1 MLAVNTSS
9 TDTLDNSRREASTV
23 SIITATYNAA
33 NELPDLIASLRAQ
46 TDRDFEWVVID
57 GASTDTTTNL
67 LKASG
72 DVVSKWL
79 SEPDFG
85 IYDALNKAIRLSSG
99 KYYLVL
105 GADDRLFPEAI
116 TRFKHAASTSRA
128 DIVSAGINK
137 DGTVSFGK
145 SGNSWLHG
153 MFAYVSGH
161 SVGTLIRRNL
171 HQEFGEYSRRF
182 PVAADMYFIKRVCQA
197 RATVLHRANFVVG
210 EHGTTG
216 VSSMD
221 KAATFCDC
229 FRVQLETEPG
239 KLTQILLFI
248 AKLLWRMPALIKGAD
263 RQGAKF
269 LKSPSK

>member
-1 MLAVNTSS
+1 MNLLSS
-9 TDTLDNSRREASTV
+9 PRRDNSSNLKISV
-23 SIITATYNAA
+23 VTATFNAA
-33 NELPDLIASLRAQ
+33 DVLPGLINSLLAQ
-46 TDRDFEWVVID
+46 TDRDFEWVIVD
-57 GASTDTTTNL
+57 GGSTDSTENIINS
-67 LKASG
+67 AS
-72 DVVSKWL
+72 DINITWL

-85 IYDALNKAIRLSSG
+85 IYDALNKAIRLASG
-99 KYYLVL
+99 EYYLVV
-105 GADDRLFPEAI
+105 GADDCLQPEAI
-116 TRFKHAASTSRA
+116 AQYRLHALQSQA
-128 DIVSAGINK
+128 DIISAGINYNGK
-137 DGTVSFGK
+137 VSFGY

-197 RATVLHRANFVVG
+197 RTTVLHRANFVAG
-210 EHGTTG
+210 ELGTSG

-239 KLTQILLFI
+239 KLAQVLLLI
-248 AKLLWRMPALIKGAD
+248 AKLIWRMPTLIKGAD
-263 RQGAKF
+263 RQGTKS
-269 LKSPSK
+269 LKSPAK